1 MIFDVSRKAEALLRN
16 NTILVS
22 YNEDSR
28 EPEDGG
34 YEQSH

>member
-1 MIFDVSRKAEALLRN
+1 MIFDVSRKAETLLKN

-22 YNEDSR
+22 DNEV
-28 EPEDGG
+28 EDGG